1 MIQTDPVSATANPG
15 SVTERVLTDTVGN
28 MGVLDL
34 LTGVYHQR
42 YLEETLPVA
51 IRECRQHGQKLSIL
65 YVDIDRFEA
74 INDRYGRLVGDL
86 VLQHVAQTLKRRA
99 RLPESWVSRE
109 EADAFVICL
118 PGVSA
123 SAAKRCA
130 NNLRVAIMSERLHLE
145 SGEINLTCSFG
156 VQTMEETNTKLTADA
171 LLREAKGKAALA
183 KQAGGNAV
191 V

>member
-1 MIQTDPVSATANPG
+1 MAQTDPISATANPG
-15 SVTERVLTDTVGN
+15 SATERVLTDTVGN
-28 MGVLDL
+28 MGILDL

-42 YLEETLPVA
+42 YLEDALPAA
-51 IRECRQHGQKLSIL
+51 IRASRQRGQTLSIL
-65 YVDIDRFEA
+65 YVDVDRFES
-74 INDRYGRLVGDL
+74 INARYGRVVGDL
-86 VLQHVAQTLKRRA
+86 VLQHVAQTLKKRA
-99 RLPESWVSRE
+99 RLPESWVARE
-109 EADAFVICL
+109 NADAFVICL

-145 SGEINLTCSFG
+145 SGEISLTCSFG
-156 VQTMEETNTKLTADA
+156 VQTMEDSSAESAADA